1 ATTSRRSIASLR
13 SARSSSA
20 HRSCRSCG
28 TYGGHCG
35 TGSGPKPMHGLR
47 GRRSNGRLP
56 HHRRRRTSTA
66 PCRPFAR
73 TVLSGTSTTLRR
85 PMSDHGATTS
95 ATRDLAVQWRTF
107 AGIGLFILVIAV
119 IYWFSSY
126 DYAGT
131 VMLGLA
137 SGLSFLSA
145 GYLFVQDRS
154 STKPH
159 AAVEG
164 EVAAERQYL
173 HHASL

>member
-1 ATTSRRSIASLR
+1 
-13 SARSSSA
+13 
-20 HRSCRSCG
+20 
-28 TYGGHCG
+28 
-35 TGSGPKPMHGLR
+35 
-47 GRRSNGRLP
+47 
-56 HHRRRRTSTA
+56 
-66 PCRPFAR
+66 
-73 TVLSGTSTTLRR
+73 
-85 PMSDHGATTS
+85 MSDHGATTS

-107 AGIGLFILVIAV
+107 AGIGLFIAVIAV

-137 SGLSFLSA
+137 SALSFLSA

-173 HHASL
+173 PHASLWPFGIGVGAFLAFNGLIVGFAYAVPGAIVVSASIAGLVAQTRRRD

>member
-1 ATTSRRSIASLR
+1 
-13 SARSSSA
+13 
-20 HRSCRSCG
+20 
-28 TYGGHCG
+28 
-35 TGSGPKPMHGLR
+35 
-47 GRRSNGRLP
+47 
-56 HHRRRRTSTA
+56 
-66 PCRPFAR
+66 
-73 TVLSGTSTTLRR
+73 
-85 PMSDHGATTS
+85 MSDHGATTT

-107 AGIGLFILVIAV
+107 AGIGLFIAVIAV

-145 GYLFVQDRS
+145 GYLFVQDRE

-159 AAVEG
+159 ASVEG

-173 HHASL
+173 PHASLWPFGIGVGAFLAFNGLILGFAYAVPGAIVISVSIAGLVAQTRRRD

>member
-1 ATTSRRSIASLR
+1 ATTSRRSTASRR

-20 HRSCRSCG
+20 RRSCRSCG

-35 TGSGPKPMHGLR
+35 TVSRPEPTRGGR
-47 GRRSNGRLP
+47 GRRSEGRR
-56 HHRRRRTSTA
+56 HHLRRPRTSSV
-66 PCRPFAR
+66 PSLPFAR
-73 TVLSGTSTTLRR
+73 TDPSGTSTIPPRS
-85 PMSDHGATTS
+85 MSDHGATTS
-95 ATRDLAVQWRTF
+95 ATRDLAVQCRTF
-107 AGIGLFILVIAV
+107 AGIGLFIAVIAV

-137 SGLSFLSA
+137 SALSFLSA